1 LRGGRFTEKVEFV
14 RPDANQLE
22 IHIQKWVE
30 VRKVKLDDDVTPLVI
45 TQMLGD
51 QSIANAEAVMQ
62 SALNRAISMSASDEV
77 CISAVD
83 VERAVTTVLGQAA

>member
-1 LRGGRFTEKVEFV
+1 V

-22 IHIQKWVE
+22 LHIQKWVE
-30 VRKVKLDDDVTPLVI
+30 ARKVKLDDDVTPLVI

-51 QSIANAEAVMQ
+51 QSIANTEAVMQ

-77 CISAVD
+77 SISAVD